1 MSYRCRVQH
10 CWTEQISL
18 FIGILSYVLSYNFS
32 FYIGQNPINTILL
45 FGRTMF
51 APTTVSQKFVVILSY
66 VVTLN
71 LYIFASLP
79 CVKGDV
85 LQMQNRGIV
94 TVDCV
99 L

>member
-1 MSYRCRVQH
+1 MSYRCS
-10 CWTEQISL
+10 E
-18 FIGILSYVLSYNFS
+18 
-32 FYIGQNPINTILL
+32 
-45 FGRTMF
+45 

-79 CVKGDV
+79 CGKGDV
-85 LQMQNRGIV
+85 LQIQNRGIV
-94 TVDCV
+94 TVDCA